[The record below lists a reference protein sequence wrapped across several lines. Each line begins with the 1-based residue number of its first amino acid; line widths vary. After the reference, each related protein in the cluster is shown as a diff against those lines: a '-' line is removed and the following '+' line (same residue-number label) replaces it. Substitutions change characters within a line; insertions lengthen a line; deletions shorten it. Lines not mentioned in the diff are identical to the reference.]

1 MPLYS
6 HATHPLLSKSVAQV
20 AGTFV
25 VVAEVSAMVELVIRI
40 LYFESSDIQ
49 FNDET

>member
-1 MPLYS
+1 LFS
-6 HATHPLLSKSVAQV
+6 QV

-40 LYFESSDIQ
+40 LYFESSDKI
-49 FNDET
+49 E